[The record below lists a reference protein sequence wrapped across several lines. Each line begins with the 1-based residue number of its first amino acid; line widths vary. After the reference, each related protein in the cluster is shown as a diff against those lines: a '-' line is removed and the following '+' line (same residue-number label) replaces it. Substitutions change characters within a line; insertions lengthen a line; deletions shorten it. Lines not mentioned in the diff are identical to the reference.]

1 MKMTEKAKNIK
12 LISLKYYLKKLRSC
26 CFLAFVNFVK
36 KLNVSL
42 DNPHSSDE
50 LKSKMVLGEF

>member
-12 LISLKYYLKKLRSC
+12 LISLKYYLKKLESC

-36 KLNVSL
+36 KLNVL
-42 DNPHSSDE
+42 
-50 LKSKMVLGEF
+50 